1 MLTPAIS
8 FRSGAPSLARARDRP
23 HQWPAYAAAKR
34 AQVQTATSDLP
45 WDLLLACV
53 AGYILTC
60 VGRVHQLFPMLQVV
74 RPALLTGLLAIVLYV
89 VDQRPERRVSL
100 VWTGT
105 TKWMVGLLAWAVL
118 SMPWALVI
126 GDGFD
131 LVFGSLIKIVVM
143 SVVIAGT
150 IRTIQDADRLAA
162 VYLLGATVYAAV
174 VLCRFDIGA
183 GDDWRLGRLYYY
195 DANDFAT
202 FAVTAMPFG
211 LYFAQ
216 RGRRRRTRLLAV
228 VSLVVLSAA
237 FVNSGSRGGFL
248 ALVAM
253 GAFIAL
259 RYTAVSVRV
268 RVSALIV
275 VGLVLLGTARERFWQ
290 QMGTII
296 SDTDYNH
303 TEESG
308 RLQIWRRGVG
318 YMLDNP
324 VFGVGPGNF
333 SVAEG
338 TLSPFAERQQFG
350 VGVRW
355 NAPHNS
361 FVQVGTELGVP
372 GLVLFVGMIANA
384 FVVLR
389 RSGGGNGERGGPDPV
404 PVELTQALTASL
416 IGYVVGAFFLSLA
429 YAELLYTLIAL
440 AVGVQK
446 LGSRP
451 VSGPRP
457 PVLKVSRS

>member
-1 MLTPAIS
+1 MLSPAIS
-8 FRSGAPSLARARDRP
+8 CRSVAPAPARAGDRP
-23 HQWPAYAAAKR
+23 RPWPGHAAAER
-34 AQVQTATSDLP
+34 AQAQTATSDLP

-74 RPALLTGLLAIVLYV
+74 RAALLTGLLAIVLYV
-89 VDQRPERRVSL
+89 VDQRPERRMSL

-105 TKWMVGLLAWAVL
+105 TKWMMALLTWAIL

-131 LVFGSLIKIVVM
+131 LVFGSLIKVVVM

-150 IRTIQDADRLAA
+150 MRTIRDADRLAA

-183 GDDWRLGRLYYY
+183 GGDWRLGRLYYY

-211 LYFAQ
+211 LYLAQ
-216 RGRRRRTRLLAV
+216 RARRRRARVAAVASLL
-228 VSLVVLSAA
+228 VLSAA
-237 FVNSGSRGGFL
+237 FVHSGSRGGFL

-253 GAFIAL
+253 GGFLAL
-259 RYTAVSVRV
+259 RYTAVSLRV
-268 RVSALIV
+268 RVCALIV
-275 VGLVLLGTARERFWQ
+275 VGLVLLGTASQRYWQ
-290 QMGTII
+290 QMGTIL

-308 RLQIWRRGVG
+308 RLQIWHRGVG

-324 VFGVGPGNF
+324 VFGVGPANF

-338 TLSPFAERQQFG
+338 TLSPLAERQQFG
-350 VGVRW
+350 MGVLW
-355 NAPHNS
+355 SAPHNS
-361 FVQVGTELGVP
+361 FVQVGAELGVP
-372 GLVLFVGMIANA
+372 GLVLFVGMIASA
-384 FVVLR
+384 FVALR
-389 RSGGGNGERGGPDPV
+389 RSGRGHGERGGPDQV

-429 YAELLYTLIAL
+429 YAEFLYSLIAL

-446 LGSRP
+446 FGSRP
-451 VSGPRP
+451 VSGPWP
-457 PVLKVSRS
+457 PLPKVGRS

>member
-1 MLTPAIS
+1 MLSPAIS
-8 FRSGAPSLARARDRP
+8 CRSVTPSLARAGDQPRP
-23 HQWPAYAAAKR
+23 WPGYAAVER
-34 AQVQTATSDLP
+34 AQAQTATSDLP

-74 RPALLTGLLAIVLYV
+74 RAALLTGLLAVVLYV
-89 VDQRPERRVSL
+89 VDRHPERRVSL

-105 TKWMVGLLAWAVL
+105 TKLMMALLAWAVL
-118 SMPWALVI
+118 SMPWAIVI

-131 LVFGSLIKIVVM
+131 LVFGSLIKVVVM

-150 IRTIQDADRLAA
+150 IRTVQDADRLAA
-162 VYLLGATVYAAV
+162 VYLLGATVYGAV
-174 VLCRFDIGA
+174 VLCRFDVGA

-211 LYFAQ
+211 LYFVQ
-216 RGRRRRTRLLAV
+216 RGRRLRTRLLAV

-237 FVNSGSRGGFL
+237 FVHSGSRGGFL
-248 ALVAM
+248 ALLAM
-253 GAFIAL
+253 GGFIAL
-259 RYTAVSVRV
+259 RYDAVSVRV
-268 RVSALIV
+268 RVCALIV
-275 VGLVLLGTARERFWQ
+275 VGLVLLGTAREKFWQ
-290 QMGTII
+290 QMGTIV

-308 RLQIWRRGVG
+308 RIQIWRRGVG
-318 YMLDNP
+318 YMLGNP

-338 TLSPFAERQQFG
+338 TLSPFADRQQFG
-350 VGVRW
+350 IGVRW
-355 NAPHNS
+355 YAPHNR
-361 FVQVGTELGVP
+361 FVQVGAELGVP
-372 GLVLFVGMIANA
+372 GLGLFVGIIASA
-384 FVVLR
+384 FVALR
-389 RSGGGNGERGGPDPV
+389 RSGRGRGERGGPDQV

-446 LGSRP
+446 LGSR
-451 VSGPRP
+451 S
-457 PVLKVSRS
+457 

>member
-1 MLTPAIS
+1 MLNPAIS
-8 FRSGAPSLARARDRP
+8 SRSVAPSLARAGDRP
-23 HQWPAYAAAKR
+23 HQWPGYAAAKP
-34 AQVQTATSDLP
+34 APAPTATSDLP

-60 VGRVHQLFPMLQVV
+60 VGRVHQLFPMLQFV
-74 RPALLTGLLAIVLYV
+74 RAAFLTYALAMVLYV
-89 VDQRPERRVSL
+89 VDRHPERRVRP
-100 VWTGT
+100 VWTGA
-105 TKWMVGLLAWAVL
+105 TKWMMALFTWAVL

-162 VYLLGATVYAAV
+162 VYLLGATVYAVV

-183 GDDWRLGRLYYY
+183 GDDWRLGHLYYY

-211 LYFAQ
+211 LHLAQ
-216 RGRRRRTRLLAV
+216 RGRRPRTRLAAA

-237 FVNSGSRGGFL
+237 FVHSGSRGGFL

-253 GAFIAL
+253 GGFLAL
-259 RYTAVSVRV
+259 RYTAVSLGARV
-268 RVSALIV
+268 CALVV
-275 VGLVLLGTARERFWQ
+275 VGLVLLGTASQRYWQ
-290 QMGTII
+290 QMGTIL
-296 SDTDYNH
+296 SDTDYNQ
-303 TEESG
+303 TEEAG

-318 YMLDNP
+318 YMFDHPL
-324 VFGVGPGNF
+324 FGVGPANF
-333 SVAEG
+333 GVAEG

-361 FVQVGTELGVP
+361 LVQVGAELGVP

-389 RSGGGNGERGGPDPV
+389 RSGRGNGEPGGPDQMT
-404 PVELTQALTASL
+404 VELAQALTASL

-446 LGSRP
+446 LGT
-451 VSGPRP
+451 
-457 PVLKVSRS
+457 RS